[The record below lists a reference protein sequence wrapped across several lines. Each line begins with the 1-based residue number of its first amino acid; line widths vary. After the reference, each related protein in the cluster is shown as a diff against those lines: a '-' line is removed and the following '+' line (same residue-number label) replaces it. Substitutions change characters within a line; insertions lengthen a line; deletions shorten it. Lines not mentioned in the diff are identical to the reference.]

1 MIPTSALRAAR
12 AGFGLP
18 RGSVRVLSA
27 RFGKVCLAH
36 HVSGGLRTQVRLVPE
51 QPDTLSRLDSETAW
65 LSHLTSVHRLR
76 VPRPLRWHG
85 GALVSPAL
93 HDADG
98 GRWRAIAGTWIPG
111 AHLDRGLHARECRE
125 VGALLAAMHNA
136 NADAPGDLVAVRP
149 TWGVARLFELA
160 TTLRDLIT
168 GSAEPPPGL
177 SDAQVT
183 ALRRSHDD
191 ITAAWSALPVDAQ
204 HVGLIHTDAHCRN
217 LRWEGRRPGLVD
229 FEDFANGRYL
239 LDVACFH
246 HDMAAR
252 PGADARLRALLDGY
266 DRVRSLPADW
276 QRDLQVMLAFRRFDL
291 AGWILSWPR
300 VNLRAWGPDLLSS
313 TPAYIDRT
321 LSQVAESRHR

>member
-12 AGFGLP
+12 AGFGLS

-98 GRWRAIAGTWIPG
+98 RRWRAVAGTWIPG

-125 VGALLAAMHNA
+125 VGALLAALHNA
-136 NADAPGDLVAVRP
+136 NADAPVGVAAARP
-149 TWGVARLFELA
+149 TWGVPRLFELA
-160 TTLRDLIT
+160 TTLRDLIA
-168 GSAEPPPGL
+168 GSASPPA
-177 SDAQVT
+177 DVRETVVT
-183 ALRRSHDD
+183 ALRHSHDLLM
-191 ITAAWSALPVDAQ
+191 AAWSALPVDAQ
-204 HVGLIHTDAHCRN
+204 HVGLIHTDAHSRN
-217 LRWEGRRPGLVD
+217 LRWAGRRPGLVD
-229 FEDFANGRYL
+229 FEDFGNGRYM
-239 LDVACFH
+239 LDVACVH
-246 HDMAAR
+246 HDMEKR

-266 DRVRSLPADW
+266 DSVRPLQADW
-276 QRDLQVMLAFRRFDL
+276 HRDLQVMLAFRQFDL
-291 AGWILSWPR
+291 AGWVLSWPR
-300 VNLRAWGPDLLSS
+300 VTLRAWGPDLLSS

-321 LSQVAESRHR
+321 LSQGAESRHR